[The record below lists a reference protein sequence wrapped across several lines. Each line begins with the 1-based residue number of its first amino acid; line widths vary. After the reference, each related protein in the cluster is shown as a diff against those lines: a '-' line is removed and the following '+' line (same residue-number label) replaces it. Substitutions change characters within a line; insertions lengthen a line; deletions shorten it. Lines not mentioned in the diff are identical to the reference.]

1 MKGCHPEG
9 PRQACKVGPCEPN
22 EIQGGQVRSVAIG
35 SGQSQICV
43 NSHSCR
49 EELEILV
56 DEELDVSQQS
66 ALAAWK
72 ANSVLGCIKTGGQQ
86 VR

>member
-9 PRQACKVGPCEPN
+9 PRQACKVGPCEAN
-22 EIQGGQVRSVAIG
+22 EIQG
-35 SGQSQICV
+35 
-43 NSHSCR
+43 
-49 EELEILV
+49 V

-86 VR
+86 VREVILPLYSALVRLQSGLLHLSLQPPVLE